1 MNAATRPPCWLNTFT
16 PRSKSPSS
24 TEFQD
29 WIDKGLVAHIN
40 PNHLLFIRWA
50 ATQQLTQLMLK
61 GCGVQTSKTDN

>member
-1 MNAATRPPCWLNTFT
+1 M
-16 PRSKSPSS
+16 
-24 TEFQD
+24 
-29 WIDKGLVAHIN
+29 AHIN